1 MNINGKIVDESAD
14 IASNFNNFFVNVGPE
29 TEKTVP
35 RVPNQSPTQF
45 LKNRN
50 QFEFIVAH
58 ISEED
63 IINIIVAMPKK
74 SIGPHSIPIQFLKIV
89 ADLVAVP
96 LCRIINFSFSQGI
109 FPDMLKIAKVIA
121 LFKAGSMEEMNNY
134 RPISLLPV
142 FDKIIEKLMHKQL
155 YSFLE
160 VHNILFKNQFGFRKK
175 CSTAHSL
182 IEITEKSKK
191 VSIRASLDV
200 VSL

>member
-14 IASNFNNFFVNVGPE
+14 IANNFNNFFVNVGPE

-109 FPDMLKIAKVIA
+109 FPDMLNENLSINAFIQ
-121 LFKAGSMEEMNNY
+121 ETNHY
-134 RPISLLPV
+134 
-142 FDKIIEKLMHKQL
+142 
-155 YSFLE
+155 LE
-160 VHNILFKNQFGFRKK
+160 
-175 CSTAHSL
+175 
-182 IEITEKSKK
+182 
-191 VSIRASLDV
+191 
-200 VSL
+200 